1 MAGIRAGP
9 CALPCPMDLSVFF
22 EQSPPLLVAFVAS
35 LLGGA
40 VATTLG
46 ALPVLWMGSISSR
59 TSNAMLSFA
68 AGVMLAATVFSLL
81 LPGLELAEAMLEHR
95 LGAALA
101 VVVALLAGGMSMGFV
116 NRVLPHEHFLKGH
129 EGPSGER
136 LSRVWLFVLAI
147 ALHNFPEGLSIGVGS
162 ASGEAR
168 IGLGVTIG
176 IGLQNLPEG
185 LAVAMALAALGY
197 SRLYAFG
204 IAMLTGAVELLGG
217 MFGAGLL
224 ALSTTILPFAL
235 AFAAGTMLFV
245 ISDEVIPETHRG
257 GFGETAT
264 AALFFGFGLMF
275 VLDVALI

>member
-1 MAGIRAGP
+1 MNPTA
-9 CALPCPMDLSVFF
+9 FF
-22 EQSPPLLVAFVAS
+22 EQSSPLLAAFVAS

-40 VATTLG
+40 LATTLG
-46 ALPVLWMGSISSR
+46 AVPVLWMGRLSQRS
-59 TSNAMLSFA
+59 SNAMLSFA

-81 LPGLELAEAMLEHR
+81 LPGLELAETMFEHR
-95 LGAALA
+95 LSAVLA
-101 VVVALLAGGMSMGFV
+101 VVAALLFGGLSMGFV
-116 NRVLPHEHFLKGH
+116 NRILPHEHFLKGP

-136 LSRVWLFVLAI
+136 IARVWLFVLAI
-147 ALHNFPEGLSIGVGS
+147 TLHNFPEGLSIGVAS
-162 ASGEAR
+162 ASGDAR

-197 SRLYAFG
+197 PRLYALR
-204 IAMLTGAVELLGG
+204 IAALTGIVELFGG

-224 ALSTTILPFAL
+224 VLSTAILPLAL

-257 GFGETAT
+257 AFGETAT
-264 AALFFGFGLMF
+264 ASLFVGFDLMF
-275 VLDVALI
+275 VLDVALR

>member
-1 MAGIRAGP
+1 
-9 CALPCPMDLSVFF
+9 MDLSAFF
-22 EQSPPLLVAFVAS
+22 EQSSPLLAAFVAS

-40 VATTLG
+40 LATALG
-46 ALPVLWMGSISSR
+46 AVPVLWMGRLSPRS
-59 TSNAMLSFA
+59 SNAMLSFA
-68 AGVMLAATVFSLL
+68 AGVMLAATVFSPP
-81 LPGLELAEAMLEHR
+81 LPGPVPAEA
-95 LGAALA
+95 
-101 VVVALLAGGMSMGFV
+101 SF
-116 NRVLPHEHFLKGH
+116 PKGP

-136 LSRVWLFVLAI
+136 IARVWLFVLAI
-147 ALHNFPEGLSIGVGS
+147 TVHNFPEGLSIGVGS
-162 ASGEAR
+162 ASGDAR

-197 SRLYAFG
+197 SRLYALG
-204 IAMLTGAVELLGG
+204 IAVLTGLVELVGG

-224 ALSTTILPFAL
+224 VLSTAILPLAL

-264 AALFFGFGLMF
+264 ASLFVGFGLMF
-275 VLDVALI
+275 VLDVALR

>member
-1 MAGIRAGP
+1 
-9 CALPCPMDLSVFF
+9 MDPSAFF
-22 EQSPPLLVAFVAS
+22 EQSSPLLAAFVAS

-40 VATTLG
+40 LATTLG
-46 ALPVLWMGSISSR
+46 AIPVLWMGRLSPR
-59 TSNAMLSFA
+59 ASNAMLSFA

-81 LPGLELAEAMLEHR
+81 LPGLLHAEAMFER
-95 LGAALA
+95 RDVAAMA
-101 VVVALLAGGMSMGFV
+101 VVTALLFGGLSMGLV

-136 LSRVWLFVLAI
+136 IARVWLFVLAI
-147 ALHNFPEGLSIGVGS
+147 TLHNFPEGLSIGVGS
-162 ASGEAR
+162 ASGDAR

-185 LAVAMALAALGY
+185 LAVAMALAGLGY
-197 SRLYAFG
+197 SRSYALL
-204 IAMLTGAVELLGG
+204 IAALTGLVELFGG

-224 ALSTTILPFAL
+224 VLSTAMLPLAL

-257 GFGETAT
+257 SFGESAT
-264 AALFFGFGLMF
+264 AALFVGFGLMF
-275 VLDVALI
+275 LLDVALR

>member
-1 MAGIRAGP
+1 
-9 CALPCPMDLSVFF
+9 MDPSAFF
-22 EQSPPLLVAFVAS
+22 EQSSPLLAAFVAS

-40 VATTLG
+40 LATALG
-46 ALPVLWMGSISSR
+46 AVPVLWMGRLSPRS
-59 TSNAMLSFA
+59 SNAMLSFA

-81 LPGLELAEAMLEHR
+81 LPGLMLAEAMFQDR
-95 LGAALA
+95 VGAALA
-101 VVVALLAGGMSMGFV
+101 VVAALLFGGTSMGLV
-116 NRVLPHEHFLKGH
+116 NRVLPHEHFLKGP

-136 LSRVWLFVLAI
+136 IARVWLFVLAI
-147 ALHNFPEGLSIGVGS
+147 TVHNFPEGLSIGVGS
-162 ASGEAR
+162 ASGDAR

-197 SRLYAFG
+197 SRLYALG
-204 IAMLTGAVELLGG
+204 IAALTGLVELVGG

-224 ALSTTILPFAL
+224 VLSTAVLPLAL

-257 GFGETAT
+257 SFGETAT
-264 AALFFGFGLMF
+264 ASLFVGFGLMF
-275 VLDVALI
+275 VLDVALR

>member
-1 MAGIRAGP
+1 
-9 CALPCPMDLSVFF
+9 MDPSAFF
-22 EQSPPLLVAFVAS
+22 EQSPPMLAAFVAS
-35 LLGGA
+35 FLGGA
-40 VATTLG
+40 AATTLG
-46 ALPVLWMGSISSR
+46 ALPVLWIGSLSPR

-81 LPGLELAEAMLEHR
+81 LPGLAFAEAMFEHR

-101 VVVALLAGGMSMGFV
+101 VVSSLLVGGLSMGFV
-116 NRVLPHEHFLKGH
+116 NRVLPHEHFLKGP

-136 LSRVWLFVLAI
+136 IARVWLFVLAI
-147 ALHNFPEGLSIGVGS
+147 TLHNFPEGLSIGVGS

-185 LAVAMALAALGY
+185 LAVAMALAGLGY
-197 SRLYAFG
+197 SRLYALG
-204 IAMLTGAVELLGG
+204 IAALTGAVELAGG

-224 ALSTTILPFAL
+224 ALSTAILPLAL

-264 AALFFGFGLMF
+264 VALFVGFGLMF
-275 VLDVALI
+275 VLDVALG

>member
-1 MAGIRAGP
+1 
-9 CALPCPMDLSVFF
+9 MDLSVFF